1 MAIGRSGNIW
11 CMAADTSSP
20 RRPAAHRLA
29 QRVEGLASLDGPA
42 EAVAGAF
49 RGAVKPGRVKDVLSG
64 SWLGHALHPLL
75 TDVPI
80 GAWTSATLLDVLGRD
95 DDRSAAKRLVAV
107 GIASA
112 VPTAVSG
119 MSDWSDTTLAD
130 PASRRVGAVHAVA
143 NVMAL
148 GLYAAS
154 WGARRSGDHGRG
166 VRLGLAGAAALG
178 AGGFLGGHLSY
189 ARGVGV
195 DQTIFEAPVEEW
207 ADVAADAE
215 LAEGELQAGRAG
227 GEDVVVARVG
237 GELFA
242 LADRCSHRCGPLHEG
257 KLLDGCVECP
267 WHASRFRLSDGSV
280 ERGPA
285 TFPQPAYETRVRDG
299 RVEVRSSSHR

>member
-1 MAIGRSGNIW
+1 MV
-11 CMAADTSSP
+11 ADSSST

-29 QRVEGLASLDGPA
+29 QRVEGFASLDGPA
-42 EAVAGAF
+42 QAVAGAF
-49 RGAVKPGRVKDVLSG
+49 RGAVKPGRVKDALSG
-64 SWLGHALHPLL
+64 TWLGHALHPLL

-95 DDRSAAKRLVAV
+95 EDRRAAERLVAI
-107 GIASA
+107 GIAAA

-119 MSDWSDTTLAD
+119 MSDWSDTTLSD
-130 PASRRVGAVHAVA
+130 PAVRRVGAVHGVA

-148 GLYAAS
+148 GLYTAS
-154 WGARRSGDHGRG
+154 WRARRRGEHARG
-166 VRLGLAGAAALG
+166 VRLGLAAATALG

-215 LAEGELQAGRAG
+215 LAEGELHTASAD
-227 GEDVVVARVG
+227 GEDVVLARLG

-242 LADRCSHRCGPLHEG
+242 LADRCSHRGGPLHEG
-257 KLLDGCVECP
+257 TLLDGCVECP

-299 RVEVRSSSHR
+299 RIEVRSTP

>member
-1 MAIGRSGNIW
+1 MTFEAR
-11 CMAADTSSP
+11 SP
-20 RRPAAHRLA
+20 RRPAASRLTE
-29 QRVEGLASLDGPA
+29 RVEELTALDGPA
-42 EAVAGAF
+42 EAVAGAV
-49 RGAVKPGRVKDVLSG
+49 RGTLKPGRMKDALSG

-95 DDRSAAKRLVAV
+95 GDRAAASRLVAV

-130 PASRRVGAVHAVA
+130 PAARRVGAVHAVA
-143 NVMAL
+143 NIMAL

-154 WGARRSGDHGRG
+154 WGSRRSGQHGRG

-189 ARGVGV
+189 GRGVGV
-195 DQTIFEAPVEEW
+195 DQTAFEQPTEEW
-207 ADVAADAE
+207 VDVAADAE
-215 LAEGELQAGRAG
+215 VIEGGLHAASAG
-227 GEDVVVARVG
+227 GEEVVVARVG
-237 GELFA
+237 GQVFA
-242 LADRCSHRCGPLHEG
+242 LADRCSHRGGPLHEG
-257 KLLDGCVECP
+257 KLLEDCVECP
-267 WHASRFRLSDGSV
+267 WHASRFRLQDGSV

-285 TFPQPAYETRVRDG
+285 TYPQPVYESRVRDG
-299 RVEVRSSSHR
+299 RIEVRSKPLDE